1 MKVFQLYFVGSE
13 GPLHLFK
20 HTFLRIL
27 CGHILFAK
35 VDIGEKCERQNQ
47 VRRDETERTVTRAM
61 AMEAAE
67 GGSY

>member
-1 MKVFQLYFVGSE
+1 MCFR
-13 GPLHLFK
+13 
-20 HTFLRIL
+20 FLTSAFCMYVCL

>member
-13 GPLHLFK
+13 EPLHLFK

-27 CGHILFAK
+27 YGHILFEK

-47 VRRDETERTVTRAM
+47 VRRD
-61 AMEAAE
+61 
-67 GGSY
+67 